1 MTNLILI
8 LGIAAILIS
17 GTVALDQIAFA
28 DDDDHEK
35 ECKEDLEDFIKKTN
49 KLVDKKKLS
58 EEQGQSLIGSVEKLI
73 ENDCGTVEEIELLID
88 EVKALVESDD
98 LKKNDSKKLIDE
110 LEDAK
115 KEIEKAIKK
124 AKKNTL
130 EYKCAKLLNKN
141 HLSLHGLFCAAIF
154 ALQESIANL
163 QERIDSLE
171 LTPGPQG
178 PPGPEGPPGP
188 PGSGE
193 TPDILLDEI
202 KLIPQPEST
211 PPPSMCSAST
221 AGTIFYKLTSVDEP
235 DQFCVCADKDGF
247 GIYQYID
254 LLNDEICLNP

>member
-1 MTNLILI
+1 VNNTILI
-8 LGIAAILIS
+8 LAISAILIV
-17 GTVALDQIAFA
+17 GTIVPDQIAFA
-28 DDDDHEK
+28 DDDDNEK

-49 KLVDKKKLS
+49 KLIDKKKLS
-58 EEQGQSLIGSVEKLI
+58 EEQGEELIRLVEGLI
-73 ENDCGTVEEIELLID
+73 ENDCGTVEEIELIIS
-88 EVKALVESDD
+88 EVKALVESND
-98 LKKNDSKKLIDE
+98 LKKKDSRKLIDE
-110 LEDAK
+110 LEDVK

-124 AKKNTL
+124 AEKNTL

-193 TPDILLDEI
+193 TTDVLVLTLKLSPQLTQPVGLDCKAE
-202 KLIPQPEST
+202 
-211 PPPSMCSAST
+211 T
-221 AGTIFYKLTSVDEP
+221 AGTIYYQEIPGQTGQMCACIDTSG
-235 DQFCVCADKDGF
+235 DGEF
-247 GIYQYID
+247 GYQD
-254 LLNDEICLNP
+254 LFSDSIC